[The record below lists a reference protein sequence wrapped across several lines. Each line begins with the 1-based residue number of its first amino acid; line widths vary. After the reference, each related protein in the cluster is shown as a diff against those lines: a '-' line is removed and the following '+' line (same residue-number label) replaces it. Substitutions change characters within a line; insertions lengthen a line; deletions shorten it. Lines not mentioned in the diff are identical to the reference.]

1 MGSLNRHQKQS
12 QLRGLLIS
20 IEGIDGA
27 GKSTIAGQL
36 ERKFIAE
43 GYPVQLVREPG
54 GTIIS
59 ERIRELLLDPGNQ
72 QIAAKT
78 EALLYA
84 AARAQLVAEV
94 IQPNLEAGQL
104 VICDRY
110 TDSTLA
116 YQGGGRGIDLEW
128 LRDLNRLATGGVQ
141 PEVTLL
147 LDLDPQIGRNRRST
161 RQGSG
166 RPGEDRLEAESEAFY
181 HRVRETY
188 LQVAREEPQRLRV
201 VDASKP
207 LPEVVEEAWEILAQ
221 SLNRKTNCAVLT

>member
-43 GYPVQLVREPG
+43 GYSVQLVREPG

-128 LRDLNRLATGGVQ
+128 LRDLNRLATGGVR

-161 RQGSG
+161 RQGPG

-201 VDASKP
+201 VDASRP

-221 SLNRKTNCAVLT
+221 SLHGKTNCAVF